1 MKHIVNLNLRVAL
14 NKIGVAALLIFL
26 TAALLPCRAHAGLEY
41 LPIQDNGRVKPF
53 DTFAREMLHLVWG
66 KETYK
71 GKKATDVVFSWIVMP
86 FGPNDPWDNTNL
98 VLIQSAGLRE
108 AMGLSKT
115 QMYYKPME
123 LLENTKLGLLLQD
136 LKNKQEAHEKLNP
149 FYTSVET
156 LENQL
161 TAYHAIRLGEG
172 VRFVPTKGSTAWQ
185 NLAQMDEADKARFK
199 KITDAYVE
207 SITAQTKNDPAAEA
221 AADKQISQ
229 AVADFVAGVRA
240 QYGNYY
246 DQRKLDVEVQYNRFQ
261 PFRFAWVFYFI
272 ALILFGF
279 AYFGQWSKWT
289 LFAWSA
295 TGVALLFHVA
305 GFVSRMYILGR
316 PPVSNMFE
324 TVVWVSFM
332 AVVFA
337 SIIYRFNRSIIVPL
351 AATMVATLGLLL
363 CDIGSSVLDGSLM
376 LLQPVLRDNF
386 WLSTHVLIIVSSY
399 AAFFLAFFI
408 GDIVLFYYLRDE
420 KKYQTRIRD
429 GVNGIYRAIQ
439 VGVVLLAAGIILG
452 GVWADYSWGR
462 FWGWDPKE
470 TWAFIA
476 LMGYIVILHGRI
488 AGWLRQFGL
497 AAAAVLAF
505 SLVLMSWYG
514 VNFVLGAGLHTYGF
528 GAGGVQYVA
537 SFVAAHLLYAAYV
550 ITLRQSRLKNA
561 AASGAK
567 TTKSS
572 VNL

>member
-1 MKHIVNLNLRVAL
+1 MKQILTRV
-14 NKIGVAALLIFL
+14 ILITATFL
-26 TAALLPCRAHAGLEY
+26 TAMTFLPRNAYAGLEK
-41 LPIQDNGRVKPF
+41 LPIQDNGLVKPF

-71 GKKATDVVFSWIVMP
+71 GKKATDVVFSWIIMP
-86 FGPNDPWDNTNL
+86 FGPNDPWDNSNI

-108 AMGLSKT
+108 ALGLSKT
-115 QMYYKPME
+115 KMYYKPIE

-136 LKNKQEAHEKLNP
+136 LKNKRQAQEKLNP

-156 LENQL
+156 LESQL

-172 VRFVPTKGSTAWQ
+172 VRFVPIKNSQAWQ
-185 NLAQMDEADKARFK
+185 SLAEMSDEDKARFK

-207 SITAQTKNDPAAEA
+207 YVTAQTKHDASAEA
-221 AADKQISQ
+221 AADKKVDQ
-229 AVADFVAGVRA
+229 AVKDFVSGVRA
-240 QYGNYY
+240 RFGNYY
-246 DQRKLDVEVQYNRFQ
+246 NQRKMDVEVEYNSLQ
-261 PFRFAWVFYFI
+261 PFRFAWVFYLL
-272 ALILFGF
+272 AMVLFSF
-279 AYFGQWSKWT
+279 AYFGAKDAGAESRASSQKWT
-289 LFAWSA
+289 LFAWIA
-295 TGVALLFHVA
+295 TGLAVAFHVI
-305 GFVSRMYILGR
+305 GFASRIYILGR

-332 AVVFA
+332 AIVFA
-337 SIIYRFNRSIIVPL
+337 SIIYRFNRSIIVLL

-363 CDIGSSVLDGSLM
+363 CDISSSVLDGSLM

-420 KKYQTRIRD
+420 KKYQAKIRE
-429 GVNGIYRAIQ
+429 GVNAIYRSIQ

-488 AGWLRQFGL
+488 AGWLRQFGM

-505 SLVLMSWYG
+505 SLVIMSWYG

-537 SFVAAHLLYAAYV
+537 SFVAAHLLFTAYV
-550 ITLRQSRLKNA
+550 ITLRQSRLKNR
-561 AASGAK
+561 
-567 TTKSS
+567 SS
-572 VNL
+572 